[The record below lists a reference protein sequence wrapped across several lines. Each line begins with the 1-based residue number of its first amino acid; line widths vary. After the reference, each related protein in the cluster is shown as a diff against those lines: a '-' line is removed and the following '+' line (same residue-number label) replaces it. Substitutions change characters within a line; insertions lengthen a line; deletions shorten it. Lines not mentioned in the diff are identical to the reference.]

1 MLSKKAKYA
10 LKALLFLSKNTDRGA
25 ILIAEISETE
35 GIPKKFLEN
44 ILLELKKQ
52 GILQSKRGKD
62 GGYFLGKTTDKI
74 IIGHVVRIIDGPL
87 APIPC
92 VSKMAYR
99 RCDECIDEKTC
110 EIRNL
115 FLQVRDA
122 TIEILDNTTLKQLEQ
137 KNILQ

>member
-10 LKALLFLSKNTDRGA
+10 LKALLFLYKNEDRGV

-35 GIPKKFLEN
+35 GIPKKFLEQ

-52 GILQSKRGKD
+52 GILQSKRGKE
-62 GGYFLGKTTDKI
+62 GGYFLGKKASE
-74 IIGHVVRIIDGPL
+74 IGIGQVVRIIDGPL

-115 FLQVRDA
+115 FMQVRDA
-122 TIEILDNTTLKQLEQ
+122 TIEILDNTSLQDLEQ
-137 KNILQ
+137 KNIL

>member
-10 LKALLFLSKNTDRGA
+10 LKALLFLLKNEDRGV

-35 GIPKKFLEN
+35 GIPKKFLEQ

-52 GILQSKRGKD
+52 GILQSKRGKE
-62 GGYFLGKTTDKI
+62 GGYFLGRKASE
-74 IIGHVVRIIDGPL
+74 IGIGQVVRIIDGPL

-122 TIEILDNTTLKQLEQ
+122 TIEILDNTSLEDLEQ
-137 KNILQ
+137 KNIL

>member
-10 LKALLFLSKNTDRGA
+10 LKALLFLLKNEDRGT
-25 ILIAEISETE
+25 ILIAEISEQE
-35 GIPKKFLEN
+35 RIPKKFLEQ

-52 GILQSKRGKD
+52 GILQSKRGKE
-62 GGYFLGKTTDKI
+62 GGYFLGKPADE
-74 IIGHVVRIIDGPL
+74 IGIGQVVRIIDGPL

-122 TIEILDNTTLKQLEQ
+122 TIEILDNTTLAGLEQ
-137 KNILQ
+137 KNIL

>member
-10 LKALLFLSKNTDRGA
+10 LKALLFLSKNTDRSA
-25 ILIAEISETE
+25 VLIGEISETE
-35 GIPKKFLEN
+35 GIPKKFLEQ
-44 ILLELKKQ
+44 ILLEMKKH
-52 GILQSKRGKD
+52 GILQSKRGKE
-62 GGYFLGKTTDKI
+62 GGYALGKKSEDI
-74 IIGHVVRIIDGPL
+74 IIGQVVRIIDGPL

-99 RCDECIDEKTC
+99 RCDECVDEKTC

-115 FLQVRDA
+115 FLLVRDA

-137 KNILQ
+137 KNIL

>member
-10 LKALLFLSKNTDRGA
+10 LKALLFLSKNEDRGA
-25 ILIAEISETE
+25 ILIAEISDAER
-35 GIPKKFLEN
+35 IPKKFLEQ
-44 ILLELKKQ
+44 ILLELKKH
-52 GILQSKRGKD
+52 GILQSKRGKE
-62 GGYFLGKTTDKI
+62 GGYFLGKQPND
-74 IIGHVVRIIDGPL
+74 IGIGQVVRIIDGPL

-115 FLQVRDA
+115 FLLVRDA
-122 TIEILDNTTLKQLEQ
+122 TIEILDKTTLDDLEQ
-137 KNILQ
+137 KNIL

>member
-10 LKALLFLSKNTDRGA
+10 LKALLYLSKNTDKSVV
-25 ILIAEISETE
+25 LIAEISQNEA
-35 GIPKKFLEN
+35 IPKKFLEQ

-52 GILQSKRGKD
+52 GILQSKRGKE
-62 GGYFLGKTTDKI
+62 GGYFLGKAPEEI

-99 RCDECIDEKTC
+99 RCDECADEKTC

-115 FLQVRDA
+115 FLLVRDA
-122 TIEILDNTTLKQLEQ
+122 TIEILDNTTLSQLEQ
-137 KNILQ
+137 KNIL

>member
-10 LKALLFLSKNTDRGA
+10 LKALLFLSKNEDRGA
-25 ILIAEISETE
+25 LLIAEISETE
-35 GIPKKFLEN
+35 RIPKKFLEQ
-44 ILLELKKQ
+44 ILLELKKH
-52 GILQSKRGKD
+52 GILQSKRGKE
-62 GGYFLGKTTDKI
+62 GGYFLGKPSGE
-74 IIGHVVRIIDGPL
+74 IGIGQVVRIIDGPL

-99 RCDECIDEKTC
+99 RCDECVDEKTC

-122 TIEILDNTTLKQLEQ
+122 TIQILDNTTLNDLEQ
-137 KNILQ
+137 KNIL

>member
-10 LKALLFLSKNTDRGA
+10 LKALLFLSKNEDRGA
-25 ILIAEISETE
+25 ILIAEISDAER
-35 GIPKKFLEN
+35 IPKKFLEQ
-44 ILLELKKQ
+44 ILLELKKH
-52 GILQSKRGKD
+52 GILQSKRGKE
-62 GGYFLGKTTDKI
+62 GGYFLGKQPND
-74 IIGHVVRIIDGPL
+74 IGIGQVVRIIDGPL

-122 TIEILDNTTLKQLEQ
+122 TIEILDNTTLEDIEQ
-137 KNILQ
+137 KNIL

>member
-10 LKALLFLSKNTDRGA
+10 LKALLFLSKNTDRGVV
-25 ILIAEISETE
+25 LIAEISETE
-35 GIPKKFLEN
+35 GIPKKFLEQ

-52 GILQSKRGKD
+52 GILQSKRGKE
-62 GGYFLGKTTDKI
+62 GGYFLGRPANE
-74 IIGHVVRIIDGPL
+74 IGIGQVVRIIDGPL

-122 TIEILDNTTLKQLEQ
+122 TIEILDKTSLSDLEQ
-137 KNILQ
+137 KNIL

>member
-10 LKALLFLSKNTDRGA
+10 LKALLFLLKNDDRETV
-25 ILIAEISETE
+25 LIAEISENE
-35 GIPKKFLEN
+35 RIPKKFLEQ

-52 GILQSKRGKD
+52 GILQSKRGKE
-62 GGYFLGKTTDKI
+62 GGYFLGKPAAE
-74 IIGHVVRIIDGPL
+74 IGIGQVVRIIDGPL

-122 TIEILDNTTLKQLEQ
+122 TIEILDKTTLADLEQ
-137 KNILQ
+137 KNIL

>member
-10 LKALLFLSKNTDRGA
+10 LKALLFLSKNEDRGA
-25 ILIAEISETE
+25 LLIAEISETE
-35 GIPKKFLEN
+35 RIPKKFLEQ

-52 GILQSKRGKD
+52 GILQSKRGKE
-62 GGYFLGKTTDKI
+62 GGYFLGKPAAE
-74 IIGHVVRIIDGPL
+74 IGIGQVVRIIDGPL

-99 RCDECIDEKTC
+99 RCDECVDEKTC

-122 TIEILDNTTLKQLEQ
+122 TIEILDNTTLDDLEQ
-137 KNILQ
+137 KNIL

>member
-10 LKALLFLSKNTDRGA
+10 LKALLFLSKNTDRGVV
-25 ILIAEISETE
+25 LIAEISETE
-35 GIPKKFLEN
+35 GIPKKFLEQ

-52 GILQSKRGKD
+52 GILQSKRGKE
-62 GGYFLGKTTDKI
+62 GGYFLGKPANE
-74 IIGHVVRIIDGPL
+74 IGIGQVVRIIDGPL

-122 TIEILDNTTLKQLEQ
+122 TIEILDKTSLSDLEQ
-137 KNILQ
+137 KNIL

>member
-10 LKALLFLSKNTDRGA
+10 LKALLFLSKNEDRGA
-25 ILIAEISETE
+25 LLIAEISDTE
-35 GIPKKFLEN
+35 RIPKKFLEQ
-44 ILLELKKQ
+44 ILLELKKH
-52 GILQSKRGKD
+52 GILQSKRGKE
-62 GGYFLGKTTDKI
+62 GGYFLGKPASE
-74 IIGHVVRIIDGPL
+74 IGIGQVVRIIDGPL

-122 TIEILDNTTLKQLEQ
+122 TIEILDNTTLADLEQ
-137 KNILQ
+137 KNIL

>member
-10 LKALLFLSKNTDRGA
+10 LKALLFLSKNVDRGT
-25 ILIAEISETE
+25 ILIAEISEQE
-35 GIPKKFLEN
+35 GIPKKFLEQ

-52 GILQSKRGKD
+52 GILQSKRGKE
-62 GGYFLGKTTDKI
+62 GGYFLGKDTSEI

-122 TIEILDNTTLKQLEQ
+122 TIEVLDNTTLKQLEQ
-137 KNILQ
+137 KNIL

>member
-10 LKALLFLSKNTDRGA
+10 LKALLFLSKNEDRGV
-25 ILIAEISETE
+25 ILIAEISEKE
-35 GIPKKFLEN
+35 GIPKKFLEQ

-52 GILQSKRGKD
+52 GILQSKRGKE
-62 GGYFLGKTTDKI
+62 GGYFLGRKPKD
-74 IIGHVVRIIDGPL
+74 IGIGQVVRIIDGPL

-122 TIEILDNTTLKQLEQ
+122 TIEILDNTSLEDLEQ
-137 KNILQ
+137 KNIL

>member
-10 LKALLFLSKNTDRGA
+10 LKALLFLLKNEDRGTV
-25 ILIAEISETE
+25 LIAEISESE
-35 GIPKKFLEN
+35 RIPKKFLEQ

-52 GILQSKRGKD
+52 GILQSKRGKE
-62 GGYFLGKTTDKI
+62 GGYFLGKPASE
-74 IIGHVVRIIDGPL
+74 IGIGQVVRIIDGPL

-122 TIEILDNTTLKQLEQ
+122 TIEILDKTTLHDLEQ
-137 KNILQ
+137 KNIL

>member
-10 LKALLFLSKNTDRGA
+10 LKALLFLLKNEDRGT
-25 ILIAEISETE
+25 ILIAEISDQER
-35 GIPKKFLEN
+35 IPKKFLEQ

-52 GILQSKRGKD
+52 GILQSKRGKE
-62 GGYFLGKTTDKI
+62 GGYFLGKPANE
-74 IIGHVVRIIDGPL
+74 IGIGQVVRIIDGPL

-122 TIEILDNTTLKQLEQ
+122 TIEILDKTTLAGLEQ
-137 KNILQ
+137 KNIL

>member
-10 LKALLFLSKNTDRGA
+10 LKALLFLSKNTDRGVV
-25 ILIAEISETE
+25 LIAEISETE
-35 GIPKKFLEN
+35 GIPKKFLEQ

-52 GILQSKRGKD
+52 GILQSKRGKE
-62 GGYFLGKTTDKI
+62 GGYFLGKPANE
-74 IIGHVVRIIDGPL
+74 IGIGQVVRIIDGPL

-115 FLQVRDA
+115 FLLVRDA
-122 TIEILDNTTLKQLEQ
+122 TIEILDKTSLSDLEQ
-137 KNILQ
+137 KNIL

>member
-10 LKALLFLSKNTDRGA
+10 LKALLFLLKNEDRGTV
-25 ILIAEISETE
+25 LIAEISESE
-35 GIPKKFLEN
+35 RIPKKFLEQ

-52 GILQSKRGKD
+52 GILQSKRGKE
-62 GGYFLGKTTDKI
+62 GGYFLGKPARE
-74 IIGHVVRIIDGPL
+74 IGIGQVVRIIDGPL

-122 TIEILDNTTLKQLEQ
+122 TIEILDKTTLHDLEQ
-137 KNILQ
+137 KNIL

>member
-10 LKALLFLSKNTDRGA
+10 LKALLFLSKNEDRGV
-25 ILIAEISETE
+25 ILIAEISEKE
-35 GIPKKFLEN
+35 GIPKKFLEQ

-52 GILQSKRGKD
+52 GILQSKRGKE
-62 GGYFLGKTTDKI
+62 GGYFLGRKPED
-74 IIGHVVRIIDGPL
+74 IGIGQVVRIIDGPL

-122 TIEILDNTTLKQLEQ
+122 TIEILDNTSLEDLEQ
-137 KNILQ
+137 KNIL

>member
-10 LKALLFLSKNTDRGA
+10 LKALLFLLKNEDRGT
-25 ILIAEISETE
+25 ILIAEISDQER
-35 GIPKKFLEN
+35 IPKKFLEQ

-52 GILQSKRGKD
+52 GILQSKRGKE
-62 GGYFLGKTTDKI
+62 GGYFLGRPANE
-74 IIGHVVRIIDGPL
+74 IGIGQVVRIIDGPL

-122 TIEILDNTTLKQLEQ
+122 TIEILDKTTLAGLEQ
-137 KNILQ
+137 KNIL

>member
-10 LKALLFLSKNTDRGA
+10 LKALLFLSKNQDRGT
-25 ILIAEISETE
+25 ILISEISETE
-35 GIPKKFLEN
+35 GIPKKFLEQ
-44 ILLELKKQ
+44 ILLELKKH
-52 GILQSKRGKD
+52 GILQSKRGKE
-62 GGYFLGKTTDKI
+62 GGYFLGKEPKQ
-74 IIGHVVRIIDGPL
+74 IGIGQVVRIIDGPL

-115 FLQVRDA
+115 FMQVRDA
-122 TIEILDNTTLKQLEQ
+122 TIQILDNTTLFDLER
-137 KNILQ
+137 KNIL